1 MVKVDTVMDERG
13 YPKSK
18 ILGYFAT
25 REEANIALLEYHKN
39 PYNPDTKKLSFLEVY
54 ELWFESKYIK
64 GVRTYSQSSIQA
76 TKAALKKC
84 EPLYHLPI
92 KEIRTLHMQNLLDS
106 LSCSHAS
113 IEFVKV
119 LLSQVS
125 RYALQFDIIEKDY
138 AAFVKIQQPDDDE
151 HGIAFSLED
160 IKKLWDHVDLPWVDS
175 ILIYIHTG
183 LKTVAGKNRLV
194 PIHEDIFPLIK
205 ARMKKQNVSLFGP
218 QFMKYSTYRNIFYR
232 TLKTAGITTHY
243 TLHDCRHTFETLLN
257 NAGANDVAID
267 RLMGHSSKGIG
278 KSIYTHKDL
287 TELRKAVSLI
297 NTKIYSFD
305 LLGKNNYN

>member
-1 MVKVDTVMDERG
+1 MPIENIDLFSATMRG
-13 YPKSK
+13 
-18 ILGYFAT
+18 
-25 REEANIALLEYHKN
+25 
-39 PYNPDTKKLSFLEVY
+39 
-54 ELWFESKYIK
+54 
-64 GVRTYSQSSIQA
+64 
-76 TKAALKKC
+76 
-84 EPLYHLPI
+84 
-92 KEIRTLHMQNLLDS
+92 
-106 LSCSHAS
+106 
-113 IEFVKV
+113 
-119 LLSQVS
+119 
-125 RYALQFDIIEKDY
+125 
-138 AAFVKIQQPDDDE
+138 
-151 HGIAFSLED
+151 
-160 IKKLWDHVDLPWVDS
+160 
-175 ILIYIHTG
+175 G

-232 TLKTAGITTHY
+232 TLKTVGITTHY